1 MSVSRARLCMLRL
14 ALAVANREAQ
24 SLHCQADLN
33 VSTSATVIYELD
45 PILIMMASN
54 RAAG

>member
-1 MSVSRARLCMLRL
+1 MLRP

-24 SLHCQADLN
+24 SLHRQADLK

-45 PILIMMASN
+45 PF
-54 RAAG
+54 